1 MRRDMWSS
9 SRKLLCLALLVCAA
23 AMVLS
28 ACGSSSGSSS
38 SSSST
43 AAEGEASEGGGEST
57 TAAETEGEGGS
68 STDYSALL
76 KEATEVTPSKYEG
89 PTEPAPAKAGT
100 KLAAISCSQQLQGCK
115 EIAEGIEEAG
125 QAAGIT
131 VKVFDGQGE
140 TTTQNKQI
148 LAAISWGAEAIILE
162 AIDPTTVQTGLA
174 AAQKAGIVVGGAVN
188 GTNSPNETR
197 KPPAGDVWTEFD
209 VGVDYKL
216 AGEYEGS
223 WIIADSEGK
232 ANTVVYGT
240 KEFPALPPQTEGIME
255 TLEAC
260 AECTTDGPI
269 YFLSSQIAGN
279 LGEEVVGYLRT
290 HPDVEY
296 VFCPYDPAAP
306 AMVTAI
312 ETAGLGEQVKL
323 VSLLGNEQNLEFIRN
338 EEVQAADGSYD
349 ELYVGWAV
357 VDQALRVLDGQKPF
371 EPQGENIPFQLVDKT
386 NLPPE
391 GQAYKAPFEFRP
403 EFEKL
408 WK

>member
-1 MRRDMWSS
+1 MWSS
-9 SRKLLCLALLVCAA
+9 SRKLLCFALLVCAA
-23 AMVLS
+23 AIVLS

-38 SSSST
+38 SSSGST
-43 AAEGEASEGGGEST
+43 SSGEGSGSEGEST
-57 TAAETEGEGGS
+57 TASTGGESGANS
-68 STDYSALL
+68 AKYTALL

-89 PTEPAPAKAGT
+89 PTEPAPAKPGT
-100 KLAAISCSQQLQGCK
+100 KIAAISCAQTLQGCK

-125 QAAGIT
+125 SAAGVQ

-188 GTNSPNETR
+188 GTNSPNATR
-197 KPPAGDVWTEFD
+197 KPPAGDVWTSFD
-209 VGVDYKL
+209 VGVNYKL
-216 AGEYEGS
+216 AGEYEAS
-223 WIIADSEGK
+223 WIIGDSEGK

-240 KEFPALPPQTEGIME
+240 KEFPALPPQTEGVME

-260 AECTTDGPI
+260 EGCTTDGPI
-269 YFLSSQIAGN
+269 YFLSSSLATN
-279 LGEEVVGYLRT
+279 FGEEVVGYLRT
-290 HPDVEY
+290 HPEVEY
-296 VFCPYDPAAP
+296 IFCPYDPAAP

-312 ETAGLGEQVKL
+312 ETAGLSEQVKL
-323 VSLLGNEQNLEFIRN
+323 VSILGNEQNLEFIRN

-408 WK
+408 WTNG

>member
-1 MRRDMWSS
+1 
-9 SRKLLCLALLVCAA
+9 
-23 AMVLS
+23 MVLS

-43 AAEGEASEGGGEST
+43 TAEESEAGGEST
-57 TAAETEGEGGS
+57 PAAETETEAEGEEAGGEEAGGGE
-68 STDYSALL
+68 DYSALL

-89 PTEPAPAKAGT
+89 PTEPAPAKPGT
-100 KLAAISCSQQLQGCK
+100 KIAAISCAQTLQGCK

-125 QAAGIT
+125 EAAGVT

-148 LAAISWGAEAIILE
+148 LNAISWGAEAIILE

-188 GTNSPNETR
+188 GTNSPNKTR
-197 KPPAGDVWTEFD
+197 KPPAGDVWTSFD

-216 AGEYEGS
+216 AGEYEAS

-240 KEFPALPPQTEGIME
+240 KEFPALPPQTEGVME

-260 AECTTDGPI
+260 EGCTTDGPI
-269 YFLSSQIAGN
+269 YFLSSSLATN
-279 LGEEVVGYLRT
+279 FGEEVVGYLRT
-290 HPDVEY
+290 HPEVEY
-296 VFCPYDPAAP
+296 IFCPYDPAAP

-312 ETAGLGEQVKL
+312 ETAGLGEKVKL

-371 EPQGENIPFQLVDKT
+371 EPQGENIPFQLVDKN